1 MVFFLATL
9 MTAAVFISER
19 MDGIWD
25 RTLLA
30 GVSAT
35 EMLWAHLLTQL
46 IIMALQSF
54 EVIMYIGIV
63 FDTYNNGDTTTL
75 IGLLT
80 LTAFCGMLFGKL
92 SNYME
97 LSKLIF
103 SYAIGLFISVFCKS
117 HTEANFVATG
127 AFYPMIILCGRFYTP
142 LGD

>member
-54 EVIMYIGIV
+54 EVIMYIGLV

-80 LTAFCGMLFGKL
+80 LTAFCGMLFGKRRKENYSQKCTLRTMML
-92 SNYME
+92 SPRSVHIRILQIAYRGKLCCYWCF
-97 LSKLIF
+97 LSHDHI
-103 SYAIGLFISVFCKS
+103 VW
-117 HTEANFVATG
+117 
-127 AFYPMIILCGRFYTP
+127 
-142 LGD
+142 

>member
-54 EVIMYIGIV
+54 EVIMYIGLV

-80 LTAFCGMLFGKL
+80 LTAFCGMLFGRLRNKPIQCSLKL
-92 SNYME
+92 
-97 LSKLIF
+97 
-103 SYAIGLFISVFCKS
+103 C
-117 HTEANFVATG
+117 NFH
-127 AFYPMIILCGRFYTP
+127 
-142 LGD
+142 

>member
-54 EVIMYIGIV
+54 EVIMYIGLV
-63 FDTYNNGDTTTL
+63 FDTYNNGDTLTL

-92 SNYME
+92 SWVLLVFELFEITKNYP
-97 LSKLIF
+97 
-103 SYAIGLFISVFCKS
+103 
-117 HTEANFVATG
+117 H
-127 AFYPMIILCGRFYTP
+127 
-142 LGD
+142 